1 MSLTPTGMPWS
12 GPGVP
17 DPRRSVIFLAPAR
30 ASSAR
35 TRAHACTRGSTRSSR
50 SRVLSISSS
59 GDRRPDAIAAAAS
72 LRDSSQGSGIAANEA
87 RGTRR
92 LGLAGDRRGG
102 DVFDAALRH
111 GPLLLEPLAVIGKA
125 QERVHAAG
133 LVAVPLMIAFVIG
146 RMRRH
151 TKVLARRAQTSFR
164 AHRRR
169 SA

>member
-17 DPRRSVIFLAPAR
+17 DPRRSVIFLAAAR

-35 TRAHACTRGSTRSSR
+35 TRAHACTRGSTRSRR
-50 SRVLSISSS
+50 SSVLSTSSS

-72 LRDSSQGSGIAANEA
+72 LSDSSQGSDIGANEA
-87 RGTRR
+87 RGARR
-92 LGLAGDRRGG
+92 LGLSGHRRGG
-102 DVFDAALRH
+102 DVFDAPLRH
-111 GPLLLEPLAVIGKA
+111 GPLLLEPLAVVGEAKKP
-125 QERVHAAG
+125 VHAAG
-133 LVAVPLMIAFVIG
+133 LVPVLFVIV
-146 RMRRH
+146 RH
-151 TKVLARRAQTSFR
+151 TRVLARRAQTSFR

>member
-12 GPGVP
+12 GPDVP
-17 DPRRSVIFLAPAR
+17 DPRRSVIFLAAAR

-59 GDRRPDAIAAAAS
+59 GDRRPAAIAAAAS

-87 RGTRR
+87 RGARR

-125 QERVHAAG
+125 QERVHAAA
-133 LVAVPLMIAFVIG
+133 LVAVSL
-146 RMRRH
+146 MRRH

-164 AHRRR
+164 AHH
-169 SA
+169 